1 MSELEHEVVNVPNF
15 DEDGVD
21 SVAEVSSNKD
31 VPIRESRLAYLAA
44 SAKAEILCCMQRGYE
59 EMGRIN
65 LRIAA
70 ESFLVEQEAGGT
82 VERLVSGV

>member
-1 MSELEHEVVNVPNF
+1 MN
-15 DEDGVD
+15 
-21 SVAEVSSNKD
+21 AEVKGRAASLDGMN
-31 VPIRESRLAYLAA
+31 RESRLSQWVGHTKSEVLT
-44 SAKAEILCCMQRGYE
+44 CMQRGYE
-59 EMGRIN
+59 EMARIN

>member
-1 MSELEHEVVNVPNF
+1 MSELQRKAANVPDF